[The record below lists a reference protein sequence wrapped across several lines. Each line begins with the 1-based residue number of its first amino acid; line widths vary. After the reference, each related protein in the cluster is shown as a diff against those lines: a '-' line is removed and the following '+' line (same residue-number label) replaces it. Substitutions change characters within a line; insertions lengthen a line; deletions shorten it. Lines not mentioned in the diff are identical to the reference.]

1 MILIFPKIVK
11 HIGYP
16 PKIRTLTKLWALRPA
31 VKRSGQNTAYSF
43 GSIYTLHS
51 ALRLLD
57 ALLSL
62 LPSLHPYIS
71 VIICEGVLSMRSGF
85 IVKMKKTDYNK
96 QATTSNM
103 FDLPTVWSKWKG
115 KEERGRRKMYHD
127 NGQLLLNWAGS
138 LISSPS
144 WYYYYSAIVG
154 GNMHGCTNRH
164 THTQLNEDTHIKYN
178 QEHTEALDIQQL
190 NKKECK
196 WGRR

>member
-1 MILIFPKIVK
+1 MVTKKNMDFNWFLSIKNCCEKK
-11 HIGYP
+11 HNS
-16 PKIRTLTKLWALRPA
+16 
-31 VKRSGQNTAYSF
+31 SGQNTAYSS

-57 ALLSL
+57 ALVSL
-62 LPSLHPYIS
+62 LLSLHPFIS
-71 VIICEGVLSMRSGF
+71 VIICKGVLLMRSGF

-103 FDLPTVWSKWKG
+103 FDLPTVWNKWKG
-115 KEERGRRKMYHD
+115 KEEWGRRKMYQD
-127 NGQLLLNWAGS
+127 NGQLPLNWADS

-164 THTQLNEDTHIKYN
+164 THSHTQLNEDTHIKYN
-178 QEHTEALDIQQL
+178 RKHTEAVDIQQL
-190 NKKECK
+190 NKKVCK